1 MIPEELRRQCHRIQG
16 IYLIPTCANPTTITL
31 PPRRRAELAEI
42 IRESGLILIEDDIAT
57 WMTAL
62 ERPALPS
69 MFDLLGGGSIYICG
83 MTKSLCPGLR
93 VAFMTFGE
101 HWKEPLLH
109 GLTNLNIKTSAFDA
123 EIITELI
130 LSGKAY
136 ELASK
141 KRKSALKNAS
151 LFQRYFPDAPSAPL
165 PGYYKW
171 LPIRI
176 KKTAQEIEREL
187 EERGVRVYH
196 SGRFSVLQDREQS
209 FLRIS
214 LCSAG
219 SGKRLERG
227 LAILRDYIREN
238 E

>member
-1 MIPEELRRQCHRIQG
+1 
-16 IYLIPTCANPTTITL
+16 
-31 PPRRRAELAEI
+31 
-42 IRESGLILIEDDIAT
+42 
-57 WMTAL
+57 MTAL
-62 ERPALPS
+62 ESPVPPS
-69 MFDLLGGGSIYICG
+69 IFDLLNGESIYVCG

-101 HWKEPLLH
+101 RWKEALLH

-136 ELASK
+136 ELAAK
-141 KRKSALKNAS
+141 KQKSALKNAY
-151 LFQRYFPDAPSAPL
+151 LFQRYFPTPSASL
-165 PGYYKW
+165 PSYYKW
-171 LPIRI
+171 LPIQL
-176 KKTAQEIEREL
+176 KKSGQEIERDL
-187 EERGVRVYH
+187 EGRGVRVYH
-196 SGRFSVLQDREQS
+196 SNRFSVLQDREQS

-227 LAILRDYIREN
+227 LAILRDYIREH
-238 E
+238 EES